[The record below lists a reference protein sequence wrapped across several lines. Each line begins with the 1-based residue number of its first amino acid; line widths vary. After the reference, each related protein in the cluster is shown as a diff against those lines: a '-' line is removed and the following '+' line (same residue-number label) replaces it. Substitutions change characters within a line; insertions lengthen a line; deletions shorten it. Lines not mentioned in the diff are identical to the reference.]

1 MRTFIAVTYVVCRRA
16 LQDLCADYGETPLT
30 AAAWNGNNDVVKLL
44 LTTGAQK
51 DLADLDGDTPLIAAA
66 KQARVETVSLL
77 LAARA
82 SVNRASV
89 ENYSPLWF
97 AALNDDFIIAAS
109 LLDAKADL
117 GAVKQHALA
126 VGSNNV
132 SKFCTDIAAMRLYF
146 AV

>member
-1 MRTFIAVTYVVCRRA
+1 M
-16 LQDLCADYGETPLT
+16 T

-66 KQARVETVSLL
+66 KQARVHTVSLL

-82 SVNRASV
+82 SVNYAQI
-89 ENYSPLWF
+89 ENYSPLWL
-97 AALNDDFIIAAS
+97 AALNDDFIIASS

-117 GAVKQHALA
+117 DAVKQHALE
-126 VGSNNV
+126 VGSNDV
-132 SKFCTDIAAMRLYF
+132 RKFCTHIAAMRLFF

>member
-1 MRTFIAVTYVVCRRA
+1 MS
-16 LQDLCADYGETPLT
+16 
-30 AAAWNGNNDVVKLL
+30 AAAWNGNDDVVKLL
-44 LTTGAQK
+44 LTTGVQK
-51 DLADLDGDTPLIAAA
+51 DLADLNGDTPLIAAA
-66 KQARVETVSLL
+66 KQSHVQTVRLL

-82 SVNRASV
+82 SVNRASG

-117 GAVKQHALA
+117 GAVKQHALD
-126 VGSNNV
+126 VGSNGV
-132 SKFCTDIAAMRLYF
+132 RKFCTHIAAMRLFF